1 MLPRRRPGWPDP
13 WCVAWRERCRSGG
26 FLYLP
31 LAIALALGLAAC
43 ASKDAGRGA
52 GSAAAEGSDLAA
64 LRESVSGQAPE
75 ATHEGWE
82 LHSVGARRYGKRANG
97 MEFVSRGTR
106 LEEEK
111 LVLEGPATVKLPS
124 GRRIEVPEDS
134 EVSLHGSELFFE
146 DVPVERGSLAIPLGS
161 GSI

>member
-1 MLPRRRPGWPDP
+1 MI
-13 WCVAWRERCRSGG
+13 C
-26 FLYLP
+26 
-31 LAIALALGLAAC
+31 LAFGLAAC
-43 ASKDAGRGA
+43 VSKEPGRA
-52 GSAAAEGSDLAA
+52 VGSAAAEGSDLGA
-64 LRESVSGQAPE
+64 LGESVSGRTPE

-97 MEFVSRGTR
+97 MEFVARGTR

-124 GRRIEVPEDS
+124 GRLIEAPEDS
-134 EVSLHGSELFFE
+134 EVSLHGSELFFDE
-146 DVPVERGSLAIPLGS
+146 VPVERGSLAIPLGS